1 MQDFDI
7 IKTND
12 IEETY
17 RVSRIMG
24 DFDVKKDHVNEHF
37 KGTIS
42 TPPPR
47 KMGDRRYCRRKRY
60 G

>member
-42 TPPPR
+42 TPPPKKNGR
-47 KMGDRRYCRRKRY
+47 
-60 G
+60 